1 MKGVSEKKSR
11 VLKSVVYWAGLTFH
25 DVTKETGIQYR
36 TIRRKMNG
44 EAGWKLSECIA
55 IKEYLNVDMPIEQ
68 LFDIDGEITH
78 HELLRLKEIH

>member
-1 MKGVSEKKSR
+1 MRGVSANKSR

-25 DVTKETGIQYR
+25 DVVKGTGIQYR
-36 TIRRKMNG
+36 TILRKMNG
-44 EAGWKLSECIA
+44 EAGWKLAECIA

-68 LFDIDGEITH
+68 LFDIDGEISH